1 MTFVY
6 GLIATHIFAA
16 TSTPSKATS
25 AGGFG
30 AWGLWVI
37 LGLMFIVMYFV
48 LYRPQRKRA
57 QEAQNLLST
66 LRKGDQV
73 VTIGGIHGTIVKL
86 TEDTVA
92 IEVDKGVR
100 MTFSRSAIARTLTV
114 HEERE
119 EDEVT
124 SVDEEAEEE
133 DFEEYEEEY
142 EEEEGEEEPEGE
154 EESEPPPSGKGK
166 KGR

>member
-1 MTFVY
+1 M
-6 GLIATHIFAA
+6 
-16 TSTPSKATS
+16 
-25 AGGFG
+25 
-30 AWGLWVI
+30 
-37 LGLMFIVMYFV
+37 
-48 LYRPQRKRA
+48 
-57 QEAQNLLST
+57 
-66 LRKGDQV
+66 
-73 VTIGGIHGTIVKL
+73 